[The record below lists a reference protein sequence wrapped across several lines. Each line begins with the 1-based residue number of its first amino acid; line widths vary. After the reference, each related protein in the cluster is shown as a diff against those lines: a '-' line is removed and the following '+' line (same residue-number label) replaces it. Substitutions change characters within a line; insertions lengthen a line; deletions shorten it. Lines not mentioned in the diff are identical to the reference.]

1 MEKLTI
7 QAIYDEDAVK
17 WIHTTLSNY
26 QSTTV
31 KDLITA
37 IEMADTIIN
46 ACKEAYET
54 EQSK

>member
-7 QAIYDEDAVK
+7 PIVYDKHTVK

-37 IEMADTIIN
+37 IEMAGTIIN